1 LKKIET
7 KNLERKMKIAIG
19 QINPIIGDINYNAAK
34 IINFIQ
40 DAKQAGA
47 DLVVFPELSISGYPP
62 KDLLLRA
69 EFLGAVEKAIQEKV
83 LPASHGI
90 GIVLGAPLAHAEGV
104 VNACLLLS
112 DGEIFFQQN
121 KTLLP
126 NYDVFDENRYFVP
139 GELREVVTF
148 QGITLGLTI
157 CEDIWNDKDYWNR
170 QRYYMDPVQELVEKG
185 AEIIINIS
193 ASPYHVGKQAL
204 REDMLSKLASKY
216 GCGFLYVNQIGG
228 NDDLVFDGGSFF
240 TMPDLGVV
248 YRCKAFSE
256 DFALLD
262 TEASHQPLP
271 VVIEDEAKIFD
282 ALVLGIRDY
291 LFKTGFK
298 KAIIGLSGGIDSAV
312 TAVLAVAALGKENVS
327 GVAMPSRYSSEGSVE
342 DARKLAEN
350 LDIKFEIVP
359 IEDIFRA
366 NLEKLNSI
374 TGVCGDLAEENIQAR
389 IRGNILMFKSNRD
402 GSILLSTGNKSEI
415 AVGYTTLYGDMCGG
429 LAVISDVPKTT
440 VYRLAAYIN
449 RDSMVIPEET
459 ILKPPSA
466 ELRPDQTDQDSLPPY
481 DVLDGILKAYI
492 EDNLTYGEIIS
503 LGYDEEL
510 VIKTLHQVNRNE
522 YKRRQAP
529 TGLRVTT
536 KAFGIGRRMP
546 IAGAFT
552 IC

>member
-1 LKKIET
+1 
-7 KNLERKMKIAIG
+7 MKIAIA
-19 QINPIIGDINYNAAK
+19 QINPIIGDIIYNTAK
-34 IINFIQ
+34 ILGFIE

-47 DLVVFPELSISGYPP
+47 DLVVFPELSVSGYPP

-69 EFLGAVEKAIQEKV
+69 EFLSAVGKIILEKI
-83 LPASHGI
+83 LPVSDGI
-90 GIVLGAPLAHAEGV
+90 GIIIGAPLPHAKGV
-104 VNACLLLS
+104 VNACLLLT
-112 DGEIFFQQN
+112 DRKIVFQHN

-126 NYDVFDENRYFVP
+126 NYDVFDENRYFQS
-139 GELREVVTF
+139 GDTREVIDFRGVKF
-148 QGITLGLTI
+148 GLTI
-157 CEDIWNDKDYWNR
+157 CEDVWNDKDYWNR
-170 QRYYMDPVQELVEKG
+170 QQRYHIDPVQELVEKG
-185 AEIIINIS
+185 AEVIINIS

-204 REDMLSKLASKY
+204 REDMLSKLARKH
-216 GCGFLYVNQIGG
+216 GCSFLYVNQVGG
-228 NDDLVFDGGSFF
+228 NDDLIFDGGSFF
-240 TMPDLGVV
+240 TTPTLGVV
-248 YRCKAFSE
+248 YRGKTFTE
-256 DFALLD
+256 DFMLLD
-262 TEASHQPLP
+262 IHAPKKTLS
-271 VVIEDEAKIFD
+271 VVPEEGDAQIFD

-291 LFKTGFK
+291 LFKTGFQK
-298 KAIIGLSGGIDSAV
+298 VIIGLSGGIDSAV
-312 TAVLAVAALGKENVS
+312 TAVLAVAALGKENVT
-327 GVAMPSRYSSEGSVE
+327 GVTMPSRYSSEGSIE

-366 NLEKLNSI
+366 NLDKLNPRKE
-374 TGVCGDLAEENIQAR
+374 VCGDLAEENIQAR

-402 GSILLSTGNKSEI
+402 GSLLLSTGNKSEI

-449 RDSMVIPEET
+449 RDSVVIPEET

-481 DVLDGILKAYI
+481 EILDGLLKAYI
-492 EDNLTYGEIIS
+492 EDNLTYDEIIN
-503 LGYDEEL
+503 LGYDEVL
-510 VIKTLHQVNRNE
+510 VKKIIGQVNRNE

-546 IAGAFT
+546 IAGGWQN
-552 IC
+552 